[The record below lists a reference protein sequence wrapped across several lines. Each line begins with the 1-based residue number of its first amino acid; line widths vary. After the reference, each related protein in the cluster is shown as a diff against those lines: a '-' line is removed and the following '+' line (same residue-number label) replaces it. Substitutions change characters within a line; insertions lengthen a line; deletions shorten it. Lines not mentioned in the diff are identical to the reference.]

1 MKRKFL
7 PGRVL
12 LKLNGSVIIKAERER
27 KNKWA
32 SLTYLPIF

>member
-1 MKRKFL
+1 MKRKCL

-12 LKLNGSVIIKAERER
+12 LKLNGPVIIKAERER

-32 SLTYLPIF
+32 ALTYLPIF